1 MWIKPVTLTGNHVT
15 MRPMEVN
22 DIKELYEAAQYEEI
36 WDYMPMAINS
46 LEDMKTF
53 LHQAFKARDKGV
65 EFPFVIY
72 DQQQQ
77 KLVGSTR
84 FLNISE
90 KDRHLEIGWTWLTP
104 SVWRS
109 PVNTECKYLLLR
121 HCFEELETI
130 RVQLKTDGR
139 NRRSQAAIERIGG
152 VREGVLRKSRLTYT
166 GYVRDTVYFSILES
180 EWPDVK
186 RKLEEKLA
194 NTKV

>member
-15 MRPMEVN
+15 IRPMEEDDVE
-22 DIKELYEAAQYEEI
+22 ELYAAAQYEGI
-36 WDYMPMAINS
+36 WDYMPMRIDS
-46 LEDMKTF
+46 LEDMKT
-53 LHQAFKARDKGV
+53 LVHQALTSREKGA
-65 EFPFVIY
+65 EFPFVIF
-72 DQQQQ
+72 DHKQEQ
-77 KLVGSTR
+77 LVGSTR
-84 FLNISE
+84 FLDISE

-109 PVNTECKYLLLR
+109 PVNTECKYLLFH

-139 NRRSQAAIERIGG
+139 NKRSQAAIERIGG

-180 EWPDVK
+180 EWPGVK
-186 RKLEEKLA
+186 KKLEGKLA
-194 NTKV
+194 